1 MRKLNKKI
9 LIEVEGNVTSVEM
22 TGVVQKGANLVVSGY
37 KGSDTL
43 TEFKDMRFIVNKFK
57 YGL

>member
-22 TGVVQKGANLVVSGY
+22 TGAVQKGANLAVSGY

>member
-1 MRKLNKKI
+1 MRKINKKM
-9 LIEVEGNVTSVEM
+9 LIEVEGNVTSKEM
-22 TGVVQKGANLVVSGY
+22 TAAVEKGANLVVSGY
-37 KGSDTL
+37 KGSDAL

>member
-1 MRKLNKKI
+1 MNKKM
-9 LIEVEGNVTSVEM
+9 LIEVEGNVTSKEM
-22 TGVVQKGANLVVSGY
+22 AGAVDKGANLVVSGY
-37 KGSDTL
+37 KGSDAL